1 MTQKI
6 PRDLSRKKSLHWAS
20 NDREVCS
27 RGGEFVLEKRKK
39 IEPKRCIPG
48 HQQQNVIF
56 GPSSSMVRVS
66 FRGKST
72 LFRGCYS
79 HSALKNTG
87 GRGRERERDIRSC
100 LSPSSQVNQVMGV
113 NLLQTGLTNCGV
125 FMAFPAGWPR
135 QVGVPKENG
144 RLHGSGRWG

>member
-1 MTQKI
+1 MLQ
-6 PRDLSRKKSLHWAS
+6 
-20 NDREVCS
+20 
-27 RGGEFVLEKRKK
+27 GGEFVLEKRKK

-72 LFRGCYS
+72 LIRGFYR
-79 HSALKNTG
+79 HSALKKH
-87 GRGRERERDIRSC
+87 GREGERERESTRSC
-100 LSPSSQVNQVMGV
+100 FSPSSQVNQVMGV
-113 NLLQTGLTNCGV
+113 NLSQTGLTNCGI

-144 RLHGSGRWG
+144 RLDGSGRWG